1 MLIKAAKGRIPVIVS
16 RSAPTDLAVEL
27 AVQLGITVIGFAR
40 GQRMNIY
47 SNTERIKF

>member
-1 MLIKAAKGRIPVIVS
+1 MLIKAQGRIPVIVS
-16 RSAPTDLAVEL
+16 RSRLPIWQWKL

-47 SNTERIKF
+47 SIRKELKF